1 MTIVA
6 EKVYMDL
13 VARGKDIETARHWR
27 RLTTKF
33 EAYYGTKSK
42 YNRDDV
48 IRYLCYLREQ
58 GYRQSSIDVMVR
70 PLKLL
75 AQIKGWTFPRLAM
88 PKVRDGDVRRP
99 MFSNDEVCQMIRRG
113 KEVLSARE
121 VAYLALS
128 TTYGLRREE
137 LSGLGRIDSKVTVD
151 TVKGGPVTTHVVPG
165 EIKPYLR
172 GYESTGVRYMS
183 FVFRRIMKKLD
194 INLTKENYG
203 WHAIR
208 RGLATEL
215 LYRDVS
221 LINVVR
227 FMRWSDGTVK
237 SEFGML
243 AIYGKRNQEEVDRSV
258 FRVHPFLPIWNEG
271 GE

>member
-1 MTIVA
+1 METVA

-13 VARGKDIETARHWR
+13 VARGKDIETARRWR
-27 RLTTKF
+27 HLTMKF
-33 EAYYGTKSK
+33 EVCCGTKGK
-42 YNRDDV
+42 YDRDDV
-48 IRYLCYLREQ
+48 IRYLCCLRER
-58 GYRQSSIDVMVR
+58 GYRQTSIDVMVR
-70 PLKLL
+70 PVKLL
-75 AQIKGWTFPRLAM
+75 AQIQGWYFPRLAM

-99 MFSNDEVCQMIRRG
+99 MLSHEEVCQMIRRG
-113 KEVLSARE
+113 KEVLSE
-121 VAYLALS
+121 TELAYLALS

-137 LSGLGRIDSKVTVD
+137 LSNLGRIDGEVTVE

-165 EIKPYLR
+165 EIKPYLA
-172 GYESTGVRYMS
+172 GYERNRVRYMS
-183 FVFRRIMKKLD
+183 FVFQRMIKKVSIALPSG
-194 INLTKENYG
+194 NYG

-237 SEFGML
+237 GGFGML

-258 FRVHPFLPIWNEG
+258 FKVHPFLPIWSEG